1 MRIKELRESHNMQ
14 QKELASALN
23 IPPSTLSQ
31 YETGKREPNIETVTK
46 IAKLFDV
53 TTDYIYGISD
63 TVTCRECGL
72 TYSLDNELDVET
84 HREIHARWLKAKEKY
99 GFCYSNLAEN
109 ERIKAE
115 NRNIVKDFS
124 QPLSKRYDAQIEVFK
139 CLFSRA
145 LDASNYSD
153 SFISFEEYIS
163 MLLNQPSVQKRLGKE
178 LYEKMLD
185 KFGAKEGIPDGQ
197 TYYYQYEV
205 PHTSTLAAHFSGD
218 EFTESELNEIRQF
231 AEFVKNKRK

>member
-99 GFCYSNLAEN
+99 GFCYSNIAEN

-153 SFISFEEYIS
+153 SFISFEEYIA

-218 EFTESELNEIRQF
+218 EYTESELDEIRQF
-231 AEFVKNKRK
+231 AAFVKNKRK

>member
-1 MRIKELRESHNMQ
+1 M
-14 QKELASALN
+14 
-23 IPPSTLSQ
+23 
-31 YETGKREPNIETVTK
+31 
-46 IAKLFDV
+46 
-53 TTDYIYGISD
+53 
-63 TVTCRECGL
+63 
-72 TYSLDNELDVET
+72 
-84 HREIHARWLKAKEKY
+84 KAKEKY

-163 MLLNQPSVQKRLGKE
+163 MLLKQPSVQKRLGKE

-218 EFTESELNEIRQF
+218 EYTESELDEIRQF
-231 AEFVKNKRK
+231 AAFVKNKRK

>member
-115 NRNIVKDFS
+115 NRNIVRDFS

-205 PHTSTLAAHFSGD
+205 PHTSTLAAHFSDD

>member
-46 IAKLFDV
+46 SAKLFDV

-218 EFTESELNEIRQF
+218 EYTESELNEIRQF

>member
-84 HREIHARWLKAKEKY
+84 HREIHAIWLKAKEKY

-218 EFTESELNEIRQF
+218 EYTESELNEIRQF

>member
-124 QPLSKRYDAQIEVFK
+124 QPLSKRYDAQIEIFK

-218 EFTESELNEIRQF
+218 EYTESELNEIRQF

>member
-163 MLLNQPSVQKRLGKE
+163 MLLHQPSVQKRLGKE

-218 EFTESELNEIRQF
+218 EYTESELNEIRQF

>member
-31 YETGKREPNIETVTK
+31 YETGNREPNIETVTK

-115 NRNIVKDFS
+115 NRNIVRDFS